1 MENAEKCG
9 VGDST
14 LDKSYLKVAVFHYF
28 EIVARNLQFLI
39 EMSERYRFFS
49 TCEVKRITLVI
60 DYKHLGLLQGIS
72 SSLQLKEHQKVL

>member
-1 MENAEKCG
+1 MTSHIFEGCSLSLLRNSGQEFA
-9 VGDST
+9 V
-14 LDKSYLKVAVFHYF
+14 LD
-28 EIVARNLQFLI
+28 RD
-39 EMSERYRFFS
+39 ERKIQVFS